1 MWILSVENSLGPGK
15 KRERR
20 PVVPTEGYRH
30 LLTRIRPP
38 ESSVHTIAWTSVFDA
53 WLGSKKARSSASDLI
68 SASGAEPVWSSA
80 PYTYRDSA
88 AVGLSLSQE
97 SGGARRKSPRSRNRW
112 VPSCRPNQERY
123 RVALWGRPQLSPGS
137 GEGQSHRETEVGRE
151 RGCPINKP
159 RCRAMCPRTPRGAQ
173 GHRSRDRR
181 GASRTGS
188 AL

>member
-1 MWILSVENSLGPGK
+1 MPSHFWQAMRPWWRSTAPPE
-15 KRERR
+15 ERGGCWK
-20 PVVPTEGYRH
+20 PPDPAQPI
-30 LLTRIRPP
+30 TRIRPP

-123 RVALWGRPQLSPGS
+123 GVALSGRPVSTGFGGGAEPPKDRGW
-137 GEGQSHRETEVGRE
+137 ERE
-151 RGCPINKP
+151 RVSN
-159 RCRAMCPRTPRGAQ
+159 Q
-173 GHRSRDRR
+173 
-181 GASRTGS
+181 
-188 AL
+188 